1 MPPNQATE
9 MNMNKNQRLSI
20 ALMCV
25 IAAILAG
32 LMLWRQPTAPVAQ
45 GGDEHARH
53 QDSHGH
59 DDRHAGEHEAPA
71 SAAENGAIPMT
82 AEQIKANGIALDTAR
97 PSMIQ
102 EWLHL
107 PAQIKV
113 DAERTVALAAPADGI
128 IQSVLVSPG
137 ATVKKGQALVT
148 VQSPAVAQWHAEL
161 GSALQR
167 VRLARTSYQ
176 REKTLWEEHIS
187 ARQDFDAAEAALRE
201 SEIAAQAARQRLSA
215 LGIGTGNGV
224 SSIVTVRAPLDGV
237 VIEKPAVAGQAVDAT
252 RPLLTVADL
261 SHVWIEA
268 AVPADSLGQIGTG
281 MPAKVSVNA
290 MPKELSGSVSF
301 VGPVLGEAT
310 RMATARVTLSNP
322 NLLLRPGMLAS
333 VDLMGSQANVQVTVA
348 SHERNV
354 VFARTAAGFQA
365 QDVTI
370 GRTDGKRTEIVKG
383 LAAGTS
389 YAAAGS
395 FLLKADLGKAEAEH
409 DD

>member
-1 MPPNQATE
+1 MTKKQ
-9 MNMNKNQRLSI
+9 KLSI

-25 IAAILAG
+25 IAALLAG
-32 LMLWRQPTAPVAQ
+32 LMLWRQPTAPAAQ
-45 GGDEHARH
+45 GGEHASH

-59 DDRHAGEHEAPA
+59 DDRHAEENDAPA
-71 SAAENGAIPMT
+71 GAAENGVIPMS
-82 AEQIKANGIALDTAR
+82 AEQIKTNGIALDTAK

-102 EWLHL
+102 ERLHL

-113 DAERTVALAAPADGI
+113 DAERTVALAAPSDGI
-128 IQSVLVSPG
+128 VQSVLVSPG
-137 ATVKKGQALVT
+137 AAVRKGQALVT
-148 VQSPAVAQWHAEL
+148 IQSPTVALWRAEL

-167 VRLARTSYQ
+167 VRLARTSYR

-187 ARQDFDAAEAALRE
+187 ARQDFDAAETALKE
-201 SEIAAQAARQRLSA
+201 AEIAVQAARLRLNA
-215 LGIGTGNGV
+215 LGIGTGDEV

-237 VIEKPAVAGQAVDAT
+237 VIDKPAVAGQAVDASK
-252 RPLLTVADL
+252 PLLTVADL
-261 SHVWIEA
+261 SHVWVEA
-268 AVPADSLGQIGTG
+268 AVPADSLGQIDTG

-290 MPKELSGSVSF
+290 LPNELNGTVSF

-310 RMATARVTLSNP
+310 RMATARVTLPNP
-322 NLLLRPGMLAS
+322 KLQLRPGMLAS
-333 VDLMGSQANVQVTVA
+333 VDLMGPQANVQVTVA
-348 SHERNV
+348 SDAIQTIHERNV
-354 VFARTAAGFQA
+354 VFVRTGAGFQA
-365 QDVTI
+365 QEITV

-389 YAAAGS
+389 YAASGS

>member
-1 MPPNQATE
+1 MTKKQ
-9 MNMNKNQRLSI
+9 KLSI

-25 IAAILAG
+25 IAAVLAG
-32 LMLWRQPTAPVAQ
+32 LMLWRQPTAPGAQ
-45 GGDEHARH
+45 GGEEHASH

-59 DDRHAGEHEAPA
+59 DDRHAEENEGPGNAT
-71 SAAENGAIPMT
+71 ENGAIPMT
-82 AEQIKANGIALDTAR
+82 AEQIKTNGIALDTAK
-97 PSMIQ
+97 PSMIR
-102 EWLHL
+102 ERLHL

-128 IQSVLVSPG
+128 VQSVLVSPG
-137 ATVKKGQALVT
+137 AAVKKGQALVT
-148 VQSPAVAQWHAEL
+148 IQSPTVAQWRAEL

-187 ARQDFDAAEAALRE
+187 ARQDFDAAEAALKE
-201 SEIAAQAARQRLSA
+201 AEIAAQAARQRLSA
-215 LGIGTGNGV
+215 LGIGTSENV

-237 VIEKPAVAGQAVDAT
+237 VIEKPAVAGQAVDST
-252 RPLLTVADL
+252 KPLLTVADL
-261 SHVWIEA
+261 SHVWVEA

-290 MPKELSGSVSF
+290 LPNELDGTVSF

-310 RMATARVTLSNP
+310 RMATARVTLSNQ
-322 NLLLRPGMLAS
+322 NLRLRPGMLAS
-333 VDLMGSQANVQVTVA
+333 VDLMGPQVNVPVTVA
-348 SHERNV
+348 SDAIQTIHERNV
-354 VFARTAAGFQA
+354 VFIRTAAGFQA

-370 GRTDGKRTEIVKG
+370 GRTDGKRIEIVKG
-383 LAAGTS
+383 LAVGAS